1 MAASVAMAAEV
12 EQRFGMLK
20 RMLDS
25 GVISQT
31 EHDDKPFYITPA
43 ATAVTSATPPVCK
56 ILISCVRA
64 CLRAST
70 LVLVL
75 IACSWT
81 WNLVLGEGRE

>member
-43 ATAVTSATPPVCK
+43 AAAVTSA
-56 ILISCVRA
+56 VRLYPSIYA
-64 CLRAST
+64 EATR
-70 LVLVL
+70 
-75 IACSWT
+75 
-81 WNLVLGEGRE
+81 